1 MESLK
6 FQDISCRIERKRNGD
21 EYIMTK
27 AEVAQMIDHTLLK
40 PEATKEQIKT
50 LCEEAKEYGF
60 HSVCVNSSYVPYCAE
75 LLKDSGVAVC
85 TVVGFPLGAMS
96 TKGKA
101 AETEIA
107 VKDGATEIDMVIH
120 VGMIKSKEWEYVSE
134 DIKAVVA
141 AAGEGVLVKVILE
154 TCLLTDEEIVEASK
168 VAKAAGADFVK
179 TSTGFSTG
187 GATVKD
193 VKLMREA
200 VGPELGVK
208 ASGGVRDAAFAKE
221 VIEAGATRLGASAGV
236 AILEDWAE

>member
-40 PEATKEQIKT
+40 PEATKEQIKA

-120 VGMIKSKEWEYVSE
+120 VGMIKSGDWDYVSE

-154 TCLLTDEEIVEASK
+154 TCLLTDEEIVKASK

-200 VGPELGVK
+200 VGPDLGVK

>member
-40 PEATKEQIKT
+40 PEATKEQIKA
-50 LCEEAKEYGF
+50 LCEEAKEYRF

-120 VGMIKSKEWEYVSE
+120 VGMIKSKDWDYVSE

-168 VAKAAGADFVK
+168 VAKGAGADFVK

>member
-1 MESLK
+1 MK
-6 FQDISCRIERKRNGD
+6 
-21 EYIMTK
+21 K

-40 PEATKEQIKT
+40 PEATKEQIKA
-50 LCEEAKEYGF
+50 LCEEAKKYGF

-75 LLKDSGVAVC
+75 LLKDSDVAVC

-120 VGMIKSKEWEYVSE
+120 VGMIKSGDWDYVSE

-154 TCLLTDEEIVEASK
+154 TCLLTDEEIVKASK

-200 VGPELGVK
+200 VGPDLGVK